1 MNRSK
6 SSSTY
11 LSKLLMNRSKKMK
24 TRKNNKIPNKPQ
36 NIKRFISEKEFRF
49 IQNDFSPSKS
59 SSSLTDDKIYNK

>member
-1 MNRSK
+1 MNR
-6 SSSTY
+6 
-11 LSKLLMNRSKKMK
+11 NKKMK
-24 TRKNNKIPNKPQ
+24 TRKNNKIPKNPQ